1 MGNGSSTVYQRTFPF
16 VEGKKTINMEEV
28 IYIETNRHKNIFHMK
43 DESYS
48 IYRKIGELQEE
59 LKGLGFMRTHQ
70 SFLVNMRY
78 VQKISSYVLTLTTG
92 EELSVPK
99 ARYQDVKQEYAAFVE
114 EYKEAAE

>member
-1 MGNGSSTVYQRTFPF
+1 MKNGDSAYLRTFPF
-16 VEGKKTINMEEV
+16 VEGKRTLNMKEV
-28 IYIETNRHKNIFHMK
+28 IYIETNRHKNIFHTEN
-43 DESYS
+43 DSYS

-99 ARYQDVKQEYAAFVE
+99 ARYQEVKQEYADFVDGL
-114 EYKEAAE
+114 

>member
-1 MGNGSSTVYQRTFPF
+1 MSDANYLRTFPC

-28 IYIETNRHKNIFHMK
+28 IYIETNRHKNIFHTK

-59 LKGLGFMRTHQ
+59 LQGLGFMRTHQ
-70 SFLVNMRY
+70 SFLVNMRF

-99 ARYQDVKQEYAAFVE
+99 ARYQDVKQEYAAFLE
-114 EYKEAAE
+114 TRFAGAL

>member
-1 MGNGSSTVYQRTFPF
+1 MKNGVSASYLRTFPF
-16 VEGKKTINMEEV
+16 VEGKKTLNMEEV
-28 IYIETNRHKNIFHMK
+28 LYIETNRHKNIFHTK
-43 DESYS
+43 DENFS

-99 ARYQDVKQEYAAFVE
+99 ARYQEVKREYAAFVGE
-114 EYKEAAE
+114 NDKN

>member
-1 MGNGSSTVYQRTFPF
+1 MKDGSAFYLRTFPF
-16 VEGKKTINMEEV
+16 VEGKKTLNMEEV

-92 EELSVPK
+92 EMLSVPK
-99 ARYQDVKQEYAAFVE
+99 ARYQKVKQEYAAFVE
-114 EYKEAAE
+114 GRFGN